1 MYLLQTLSWT
11 SFCAFTR
18 GHRRKFNY
26 SLNIPDPS
34 RTERMKFP
42 FRFVPILFS
51 LIVSL
56 TMSCIVA
63 GISAFSALS
72 FSEVFFTS
80 WMMAWGKS
88 WPVAFPILLTVV
100 PIARKLVIVLSDPTS
115 RFEPIVFSLFVS
127 IMMTFV
133 VSGVSTYSVISFS
146 EHFVTSWMSAWV
158 MSWIVS
164 FPIQLIVIPMARKIV
179 SVLSEPSEVKR

>member
-1 MYLLQTLSWT
+1 
-11 SFCAFTR
+11 
-18 GHRRKFNY
+18 
-26 SLNIPDPS
+26 
-34 RTERMKFP
+34 MKFP
-42 FRFVPILFS
+42 SRFIPVLFS

-63 GISAFSALS
+63 GLSTFNALS
-72 FSEVFFTS
+72 FSGVFLTS
-80 WMMAWGKS
+80 WMIAWGKS

-100 PIARKLVIVLSDPTS
+100 PMARKLVSVLSDPTS

-146 EHFVTSWMSAWV
+146 EHFLTSWMSAWV
-158 MSWIVS
+158 KSWIVS
-164 FPIQLIVIPMARKIV
+164 FPLQLIVIPTARKLV
-179 SVLSEPSEVKR
+179 GVLSEPGEVKR

>member
-1 MYLLQTLSWT
+1 M
-11 SFCAFTR
+11 
-18 GHRRKFNY
+18 
-26 SLNIPDPS
+26 P
-34 RTERMKFP
+34 
-42 FRFVPILFS
+42 VLFS

-63 GISAFSALS
+63 GISAFNALS
-72 FSEVFFTS
+72 FSEAFLTS
-80 WMMAWGKS
+80 GMIAWGKS
-88 WPVAFPILLTVV
+88 WPIAFPILLTVV
-100 PIARKLVIVLSDPTS
+100 PMARKLVSVLSDPTS

-158 MSWIVS
+158 KSWIVS
-164 FPIQLIVIPMARKIV
+164 FPLQLIVIPTARKLV
-179 SVLSEPSEVKR
+179 SVLSEPGEVKR